1 MVHLKGRAAA
11 EVDSTDEVLVAELML
26 GGVFNELSPAA
37 LTALCSCL
45 IAPDVEKVKR
55 CGMVDATMEA
65 QYPHFVT
72 WTCRSA
78 PPHEDLAAPYEA
90 LRGVASH
97 VASVYKDA
105 DLLPTETTEEARS
118 AVAVVVV
125 VVAGANVA
133 TAPATHH
140 GFNFHAQF
148 VDRYSPGLLNAVYAW
163 AGGAPFAELCSMV
176 DLFEGS
182 IIRAIRRLSE
192 LLDELKSAA
201 KVRDPGATLHPSPTQ
216 TPS

>member
-1 MVHLKGRAAA
+1 
-11 EVDSTDEVLVAELML
+11 
-26 GGVFNELSPAA
+26 
-37 LTALCSCL
+37 
-45 IAPDVEKVKR
+45 
-55 CGMVDATMEA
+55 MEA

-78 PPHEDLAAPYEA
+78 PPHEDLAAPYES

-133 TAPATHH
+133 AAPATHH
-140 GFNFHAQF
+140 GFTRSSSTVTRPASSTWSTHGRVARPLPSCALWSTSSKDRSYARYVDCQNYSTSSSRPPRYATPAQPSTPRPPKPLPRPQ
-148 VDRYSPGLLNAVYAW
+148 VDRPQIPGPPTPGPSHVAQAIGNDALFKAF
-163 AGGAPFAELCSMV
+163 GDGC
-176 DLFEGS
+176 DL
-182 IIRAIRRLSE
+182 IRRDIVFSSSLYVE
-192 LLDELKSAA
+192 
-201 KVRDPGATLHPSPTQ
+201 G
-216 TPS
+216 